1 MFQAN
6 KFQTAGTPSNLE
18 QADSRARADSCVQ
31 GLNWPPA
38 LTLCGRTDTPMTG
51 LTKAKN
57 CQQNNSQGRTGT
69 DNGQVFKNKRELGD
83 KRTEELDD
91 QNILRKLPLVALDKQ

>member
-1 MFQAN
+1 
-6 KFQTAGTPSNLE
+6 
-18 QADSRARADSCVQ
+18 
-31 GLNWPPA
+31 
-38 LTLCGRTDTPMTG
+38 MTG